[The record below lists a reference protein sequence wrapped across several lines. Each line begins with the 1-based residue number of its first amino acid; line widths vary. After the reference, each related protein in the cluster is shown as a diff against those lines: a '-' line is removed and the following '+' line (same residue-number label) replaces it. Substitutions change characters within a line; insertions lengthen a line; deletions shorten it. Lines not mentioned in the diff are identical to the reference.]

1 MYFCKY
7 NCTYAQTTAICLL
20 IGFVVVLYRV
30 LHIQL
35 SCSWSFSIAPHGA
48 YTNMPGALANLSFIK
63 VDVWWARFSFSR
75 RLSARSRCLCHLR
88 ILLNENGSVPH
99 FNIVLVFNSIYVL
112 MWVDAVNTEIAFIL
126 DRYSPILFPAPCRT
140 LFQQFFFF
148 EIVFTILQYE
158 YVCEFVGL
166 NVMKACIHYIYVDAA
181 YS

>member
-1 MYFCKY
+1 MHKLLRYACSLGSWLFC
-7 NCTYAQTTAICLL
+7 
-20 IGFVVVLYRV
+20 RV
-30 LHIQL
+30 LHIRL

-48 YTNMPGALANLSFIK
+48 YTNMPGAITLANLSFIK

-75 RLSARSRCLCHLR
+75 RLFARSRCLCHLR

-148 EIVFTILQYE
+148 LNRFYYFAIW
-158 YVCEFVGL
+158 VCLWVCRLECNEGMYTL
-166 NVMKACIHYIYVDAA
+166 HIRRC
-181 YS
+181 SL